1 MLGRRRAFAVE
12 PRGGGRGESP
22 PPGGQS
28 LRPSADPHPRP
39 RLRPGRA
46 TSPRGRSS
54 DRAWPWETLSV
65 GVKSSA
71 PPSLSPRTP
80 ALGPAPPAPPLPPCD
95 SPCAAAAPSP
105 CSGGRWGGE
114 FGGPLPAQPRGCLG
128 DGESPPPSPASV
140 SAPQYQLGRPD
151 GRRAW
156 HQVTVGDKA
165 TAPPTPLLPF
175 LLFKLFLFN
184 SPQSPHSFS
193 LKRTKAPPGRGCYF
207 TPPRPPSLQL
217 QESSSASRCQAAAQ
231 ASVSVPFSSP

>member
-46 TSPRGRSS
+46 TSPRGLSS

-65 GVKSSA
+65 GVKSAA

-80 ALGPAPPAPPLPPCD
+80 ALGPAPPAPPLQPCD
-95 SPCAAAAPSP
+95 GPCAAAAPAL
-105 CSGGRWGGE
+105 CRGGGGE
-114 FGGPLPAQPRGCLG
+114 GRVGGLAAPCL
-128 DGESPPPSPASV
+128 PSPGAAWETWRALHPRQSV
-140 SAPQYQLGRPD
+140 SAPQYQLERPD

-156 HQVTVGDKA
+156 HQVTMGDKA
-165 TAPPTPLLPF
+165 TAPPTPYFPF
-175 LLFKLFLFN
+175 FCLSFFFSTL
-184 SPQSPHSFS
+184 QSPHSFS
-193 LKRTKAPPGRGCYF
+193 LKRTKAPPGRGYYF
-207 TPPRPPSLQL
+207 KLLPRPPL
-217 QESSSASRCQAAAQ
+217 QESSSASPCQAAAQ
-231 ASVSVPFSSP
+231 ASVSVPFPSP